1 MARKH
6 ALGMQH
12 TEGVVRPDTT
22 LMARVAA
29 LVAERGERGA
39 QQALA
44 VSKPTVAR
52 LIAGLRVTRAV
63 ISHVQVRLDALAP
76 AAGPPVAAH
85 ANP

>member
-1 MARKH
+1 MK
-6 ALGMQH
+6 H
-12 TEGVVRPDTT
+12 TEGYVRPDTT

-63 ISHVQVRLDALAP
+63 VSHVEMRLASLAP
-76 AAGPPVAAH
+76 AAGTPSIAARRRRTLRE
-85 ANP
+85 